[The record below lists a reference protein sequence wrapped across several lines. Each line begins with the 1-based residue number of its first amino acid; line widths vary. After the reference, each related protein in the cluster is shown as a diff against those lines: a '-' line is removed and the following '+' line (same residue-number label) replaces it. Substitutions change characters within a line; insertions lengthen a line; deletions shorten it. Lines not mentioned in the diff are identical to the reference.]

1 MYKKNLI
8 VIIILEYNIMLFYI
22 LFYVHLF
29 RIRSMLNTFLTWNIE
44 FIQVVKNTYSNP

>member
-8 VIIILEYNIMLFYI
+8 FIVEYNIILFYI

-29 RIRSMLNTFLTWNIE
+29 RIRSMLNTFLTWNIK
-44 FIQVVKNTYSNP
+44 FIQVVKNTFFNP